1 MEVREIIW
9 LEFFVEKLWRKHRVR
24 IEEVEEVLS
33 AEPAVRRAARGNVT
47 GEDVYSAM
55 GRTTR
60 GRYLIV
66 FFVLKAGGRAL
77 VISARDM
84 SRKERRRYAKK

>member
-9 LEFFVEKLWRKHRVR
+9 LDAFVEKLWRKHRVR
-24 IEEVEEVLS
+24 IEEVEEVL
-33 AEPAVRRAARGNVT
+33 AGRPQVRRVARGDVA

-55 GRTTR
+55 GQTGG
-60 GRYLIV
+60 GRNLIV
-66 FFVLKAGGRAL
+66 FFVLKTGARAL

-84 SRKERRRYAKK
+84 RPKERHRYAKK

>member
-9 LEFFVEKLWRKHRVR
+9 LDTFVEKLWRKHHVR
-24 IEEVEEVLS
+24 IEEVEEILS
-33 AEPAVRRAARGNVT
+33 GRLRVRRVARGNVA

-55 GRTTR
+55 GRTTE
-60 GRYLIV
+60 GRLLIV
-66 FFVLKAGGRAL
+66 FFVLKAGRRAL

-84 SRKERRRYAKK
+84 KPAERRRYAKK